1 LPFRRIRAHSGR
13 GGERERIDHIRTT
26 ETGMTR
32 TALAMVL
39 LLCGIGPV
47 GASAQAATTGAA
59 PRDVR
64 EVFLALPVPAAAA
77 GRPLLSRVAP
87 LLTTRQL
94 RAAAWERGLAAGPG
108 RAFLDTRNGYLELCV
123 LRPPATTDCVSSI
136 VLTYFVRADGQ
147 RLVVMQ
153 VDDPSGMR
161 TEDHF
166 WTLAGSRF
174 TPADGARLLPD
185 LTYADFWGDQ
195 PLPRGMSPGFLRE
208 LGALTISW
216 PREGTTAW
224 AYVQPLDEGGT
235 DQARA
240 ERLIELYERRRV
252 STLALV
258 WDRRRGVFTKGRAMP
273 YDPNG
278 EEDHDH

>member
-1 LPFRRIRAHSGR
+1 MRRK
-13 GGERERIDHIRTT
+13 
-26 ETGMTR
+26 
-32 TALAMVL
+32 ALAMVL
-39 LLCGIGPV
+39 LLCSIGPA
-47 GASAQAATTGAA
+47 GARAQAAPAA

-64 EVFLALPVPAAAA
+64 EVFLALPVPAVSP

-87 LLTTRQL
+87 LLATRAL
-94 RAAAWERGLAAGPG
+94 RQAAWERGLSAGPG
-108 RAFLDTRNGYLELCV
+108 RAFVDTRNGYLELCV
-123 LRPPATTDCVSSI
+123 LRPSTTTDCVSSV
-136 VLTYFVRADGQ
+136 VLTYFVRGNGE

-153 VDDPSGMR
+153 VGAPSAMR

-174 TPADGARLLPD
+174 TPVDGARLLPA
-185 LTYADFWGDQ
+185 LTYADFWGDH

-216 PREGTTAW
+216 PRQGTTAW
-224 AYVQPLDEGGT
+224 AYVQPLDEGVT

-240 ERLIELYERRRV
+240 ERLIELYEQRRV

-278 EEDHDH
+278 EEEHDHDH